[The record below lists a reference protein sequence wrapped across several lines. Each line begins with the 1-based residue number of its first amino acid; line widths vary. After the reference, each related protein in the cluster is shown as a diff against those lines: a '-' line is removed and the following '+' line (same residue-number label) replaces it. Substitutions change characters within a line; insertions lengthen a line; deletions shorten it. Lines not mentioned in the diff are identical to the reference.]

1 MYSDPHVHVCI
12 HMCMYAY
19 TCACMRTHVHVCV
32 HMRLQVL
39 IRVFILDV
47 GMYVHVYHVCA
58 VCAQRC

>member
-1 MYSDPHVHVCI
+1 
-12 HMCMYAY
+12 MCMYVY